1 MDSKY
6 GFSGSN
12 GVFLGPPLRFGGCRP
27 TAGPDK
33 KHIVDAMVGRAQNPL
48 EEDERIQTGIPGLD
62 SLIQG
67 GLTPGDFVLLVGGIG
82 TGKTILSSEFAY
94 SGAKDFGQPSVY
106 ATFEEDA
113 MSLRRNMRKFGLD
126 FEALES
132 AKKVR
137 LLDLE
142 ALEGRGM
149 GSNIDT
155 ILTAIDEVKAKR
167 LVIDSLT
174 AFLSGATGKFDYS
187 FLMHLIYK
195 TLKREKITTIVTVS
209 KFDQQTQYSMGLE
222 EFVADG
228 VFHMEN
234 YLADNMELKTRFM
247 VRKLRGTEHSRKYH
261 TVVFSSKGVE
271 ILPYTV

>member
-1 MDSKY
+1 
-6 GFSGSN
+6 
-12 GVFLGPPLRFGGCRP
+12 
-27 TAGPDK
+27 
-33 KHIVDAMVGRAQNPL
+33 
-48 EEDERIQTGIPGLD
+48 
-62 SLIQG
+62 LIQG
-67 GLTPGDFVLLVGGIG
+67 GLIPGDFVLLVGGIG

-94 SGAKDFGQPSVY
+94 AGAKEFNQAAVY
-106 ATFEEDA
+106 ATFEEDIQ
-113 MSLRRNMRKFGLD
+113 SLKRNMLKFGLD
-126 FEALES
+126 FEALEN
-132 AKKVR
+132 AKKVK

-155 ILTAIDEVKAKR
+155 ILSAVDEVKAKR
-167 LVIDSLT
+167 LVVDSLT

-195 TLKREKITTIVTVS
+195 TLKRERITTIMTVS
-209 KFDQQTQYSMGLE
+209 KFEGRSEYSLGME

-228 VFHMEN
+228 VFYMEN
-234 YLADNMELKTRFM
+234 YLASDMELKTRFM

-261 TVVFSSKGVE
+261 TVVFSTKGVE

>member
-1 MDSKY
+1 M
-6 GFSGSN
+6 
-12 GVFLGPPLRFGGCRP
+12 PE
-27 TAGPDK
+27 
-33 KHIVDAMVGRAQNPL
+33 I
-48 EEDERIQTGIPGLD
+48 ERVQTGVPGLD

-82 TGKTILSSEFAY
+82 TGKTILSSEFAFN
-94 SGAKDFGQPSVY
+94 GVTMFNQPIVY

-113 MSLRRNMRKFGLD
+113 SSLKKNMSKFGMD
-126 FEALES
+126 FDKLEKE
-132 AKKVR
+132 KKAR
-137 LLDLE
+137 ILDLE

-155 ILTAIDEVKAKR
+155 ILSAIDEIKGQR

-209 KFDQQTQYSMGLE
+209 KFDKASEFSTGLE

-228 VFHMEN
+228 VFYMEN

-271 ILPYTV
+271 ILPYTI

>member
-1 MDSKY
+1 MAGEDRIAT
-6 GFSGSN
+6 
-12 GVFLGPPLRFGGCRP
+12 GVS
-27 TAGPDK
+27 
-33 KHIVDAMVGRAQNPL
+33 
-48 EEDERIQTGIPGLD
+48 GLD
-62 SLIQG
+62 PLIQG

-94 SGAKDFGQPSVY
+94 NGTKDLSQNSVY

-113 MSLRRNMRKFGLD
+113 PSLKRNMLKFGMD
-126 FEALES
+126 FESLEKL
-132 AKKVR
+132 KKTRV
-137 LLDLE
+137 LDLE

-155 ILTAIDEVKAKR
+155 ILSAIDEVKAKR

-209 KFDQQTQYSMGLE
+209 KFEKQTEYALGLE

-228 VFHMEN
+228 VFYMEN

-247 VRKLRGTEHSRKYH
+247 VRKLRGTEYSRKYH
-261 TVVFSSKGVE
+261 TVVFGAKGIE

>member
-1 MDSKY
+1 MS
-6 GFSGSN
+6 SEN
-12 GVFLGPPLRFGGCRP
+12 RVPTGV
-27 TAGPDK
+27 
-33 KHIVDAMVGRAQNPL
+33 
-48 EEDERIQTGIPGLD
+48 PGLD

-67 GLTPGDFVLLVGGIG
+67 GLQPGDFVLLVGGIG

-94 SGAKDFGQPSVY
+94 AGAKDLNQPSVY
-106 ATFEEDA
+106 ATFEEDIA
-113 MSLRRNMRKFGLD
+113 SLRRNMLKFDID
-126 FEALES
+126 FQALEK
-132 AKKVR
+132 AKKVK

-149 GSNIDT
+149 GSNIET
-155 ILTAIDEVKAKR
+155 ILSAIDEVKAKR
-167 LVIDSLT
+167 LVVDSLT

-195 TLKREKITTIVTVS
+195 TLKREGITTLMTVS
-209 KFDQQTQYSMGLE
+209 KFQNQNEYALGLE

-228 VFHMEN
+228 VFHIEN
-234 YLADNMELKTRFM
+234 YLSENMELKTRFM

-261 TVVFSSKGVE
+261 TVVFSHKGVE